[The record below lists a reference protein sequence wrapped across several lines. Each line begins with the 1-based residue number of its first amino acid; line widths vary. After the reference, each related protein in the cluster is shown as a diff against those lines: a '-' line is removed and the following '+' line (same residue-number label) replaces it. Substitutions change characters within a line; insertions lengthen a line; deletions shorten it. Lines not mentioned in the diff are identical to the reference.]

1 MAPSIYNNGV
11 FIIGYTYKYKC
22 ILDYI
27 GSLSLLNVDL
37 MIYDKCAKEGL
48 NWSSCYFNNNINIK
62 ERSTLAVV
70 HVTTIFDFWPYKL
83 PKVLK

>member
-11 FIIGYTYKYKC
+11 FIIGYTYNYKC

-48 NWSSCYFNNNINIK
+48 N
-62 ERSTLAVV
+62 
-70 HVTTIFDFWPYKL
+70 
-83 PKVLK
+83 